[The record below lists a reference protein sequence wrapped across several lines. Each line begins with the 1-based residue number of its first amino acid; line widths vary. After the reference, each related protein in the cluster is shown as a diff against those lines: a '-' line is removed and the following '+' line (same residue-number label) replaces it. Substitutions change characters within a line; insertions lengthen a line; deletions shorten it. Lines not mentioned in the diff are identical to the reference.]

1 MGNRVLGV
9 DTINRKGETLK
20 KLSIIIPCYN
30 EAATITAVL
39 ARVAQAETCGLEKEV
54 IVVNDGSTDGTG
66 RLLEKLQGDGV
77 KVIHHERNQGKGAAI
92 RTALEQVTG
101 DIVLIQDA
109 DLEYN
114 PDEYPA
120 LLRPMLNDHVEVVY
134 GSRMLRKGNRQGA
147 LPFLVGGMLLSLLTN
162 LLYKAG
168 ITDEPTGYKVFKTN
182 LLKSIDLKCT
192 GFEFCPEVTAKI
204 RKRGYEIKEVPISY
218 NPRSVSEGKK
228 ISWRDFILHVFIL
241 FKYRFFE

>member
-1 MGNRVLGV
+1 
-9 DTINRKGETLK
+9 LK

-30 EAATITAVL
+30 EAATIAEVL
-39 ARVAQAETCGLEKEV
+39 ARVARAEACGLEKE
-54 IVVNDGSTDGTG
+54 IIAVNDGSTDETG
-66 RLLEKLQGDGV
+66 QLLEGLQGDRV
-77 KVIHHERNQGKGAAI
+77 KVIHHKRNRGKGAAI

-114 PDEYPA
+114 PDEYPS
-120 LLRPMLNDHVEVVY
+120 LLHPMLTDHVEVVY

-162 LLYKAG
+162 LLYKAD
-168 ITDEPTGYKVFKTN
+168 ITDEPTGYKVFQAS
-182 LLKSIDLKCT
+182 LLKSMDLKCT
-192 GFEFCPEVTAKI
+192 GFEFCPEVTAKV

-218 NPRSVSEGKK
+218 NPRSVNEGKK
-228 ISWRDFILHVFIL
+228 ISWRDLIIHVFVL
-241 FKYRFFE
+241 LKYRFFE